1 MRGPVPLCAVST
13 VDTRYK
19 VETFSGALSCPTR
32 VQWAAFAAIQL
43 ITGHHDGYSTPPVD
57 NCVFAVLST
66 RGPAKLPKLNE
77 KKWPL
82 ERGGLEGL

>member
-43 ITGHHDGYSTPPVD
+43 TTGHDDRYSTPPVD
-57 NCVFAVLST
+57 N
-66 RGPAKLPKLNE
+66 RGFYS
-77 KKWPL
+77 
-82 ERGGLEGL
+82 RRDVLEGQVAEM